1 MEVIVIGAGQAGL
14 AVSYLL
20 TQQSIQH
27 IVLERGKIGESWR
40 SQRWDSFYLNT
51 PNWSN
56 SLPGMGFDPDA
67 PDAFGHRD
75 QIVSYL
81 ERYASSFDAPV
92 RENVT
97 VTSLERISTGGYRL
111 QAGDNSVESRVT
123 VIASG
128 SMSRPRMPAMA
139 QKLPGDI
146 LCLTAGTYKNAN
158 ALPAGAVLIVGSA
171 QSGCQIAED
180 LNAAGRHVYLCA
192 SRVGRIPR
200 IYRGRDTL
208 AWWRDMGFWDVRV
221 EELEDPAMQ
230 FAALPQVSGA
240 DGGHTVSFQSL
251 ARDGVTLL
259 GRVLDVEGYQLKLK
273 PDLMESIRFADK
285 KSSDFKNAID
295 AFIIREGITASQPE
309 PDPGEPALPA
319 LNGSDLIDRLDLREA
334 GITCVIWCTG
344 FDANWDWLKVNVF
357 DAQGRPQHR
366 NGITTSPGLYFIGF
380 PWLSKRKSGT
390 LYGIAEDAGR
400 IVGHIRD
407 VLQLNP

>member
-1 MEVIVIGAGQAGL
+1 MDVIVIGAGQAGL

-20 TQQSIQH
+20 TQERVQH
-27 IVLERGKIGESWR
+27 MVLERGRIGESWR

-56 SLPGMGFDPDA
+56 SLPGMEFDLDA

-92 RENVT
+92 RKNAE
-97 VTSLERISTGGYRL
+97 VTSLDKLPAGGYRTWV
-111 QAGDNSVESRVT
+111 GDHSYETRVA

-128 SMSRPRMPAMA
+128 SMSRPRIPAIA
-139 QKLPGDI
+139 KKLPDDI
-146 LCLTAGTYKNAN
+146 INLTAGTYKNAK
-158 ALPAGAVLIVGSA
+158 ALPDGANLIVGSA

-180 LNAAGRHVYLCA
+180 LIAAGRRVYLCA
-192 SRVGRIPR
+192 SRVGRLPR
-200 IYRGRDTL
+200 TYRGRDTL
-208 AWWRDMGFWDVRV
+208 AWWRDMGFWDVSV

-230 FAALPQVSGA
+230 FAALPQVSGV

-251 ARDGVTLL
+251 ARDGVILL
-259 GRVLDVEGYQLKLK
+259 GRVLDIDRCDLILK
-273 PDLMESIRFADK
+273 PDLKESINFADE
-285 KSSDFKNAID
+285 KSSAFKDSID
-295 AFIIREGITASQPE
+295 AFIIREGINAPLAE
-309 PDPGEPALPA
+309 PDPGEPALPD

-334 GITCVIWCTG
+334 GISCVIWCTG
-344 FDANWDWLKVNVF
+344 FDANWDWLKVDVF
-357 DAQGRPQHR
+357 DEQGRPQHR
-366 NGITTSPGLYFIGF
+366 NGITKSPGLYFIGF

-400 IVGHIRD
+400 IVEHICSY
-407 VLQLNP
+407 L